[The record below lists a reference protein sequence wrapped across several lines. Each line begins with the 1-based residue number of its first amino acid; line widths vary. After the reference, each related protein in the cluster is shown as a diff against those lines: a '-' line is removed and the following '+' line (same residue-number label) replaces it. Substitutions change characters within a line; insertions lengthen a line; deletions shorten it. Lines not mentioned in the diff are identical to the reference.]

1 MTQEEFKEYIE
12 VWNKEYSAMCERK
25 RIVEQLYA
33 KDNGRFAA
41 GSPVILKEPYLDL
54 PAGVY
59 VTTCVLITLI
69 ILFFLPLRDCTGK
82 REPVLISSDTT
93 TTEKKNSIKPP
104 DVHADVQ
111 AETIIKYRDRIIYKD
126 RWLIETDSLLL
137 VDTLLQELSIV
148 SNADTTIVTP
158 VKVNDSTWNDTIT
171 VKAIFRFPENRMV
184 LSATRNPIYY
194 TTTTKTI
201 TNSFVKEKPTAWL
214 DNLLYFGAGFAAGAI
229 VDRVVR

>member
-1 MTQEEFKEYIE
+1 MTT
-12 VWNKEYSAMCERK
+12 
-25 RIVEQLYA
+25 RIDPVEI
-33 KDNGRFAA
+33 KTAA
-41 GSPVILKEPYLDL
+41 
-54 PAGVY
+54 
-59 VTTCVLITLI
+59 CVLIVLI
-69 ILFFLPLRDCTGK
+69 ILFFLPLRDCSGK
-82 REPVLISSDTT
+82 PEPVLISSDTT

-104 DVHADVQ
+104 DIHADVQ
-111 AETIIKYRDRIIYKD
+111 AKTIIKYRDRIIYRD
-126 RWLIETDSLLL
+126 GVHHADTSLTG
-137 VDTLLQELSIV
+137 DTLLQKLSIV

-158 VKVNDSTWNDTIT
+158 VNVNDSTWNDTIT
-171 VKAIFRFPENRMV
+171 VKATFRFPENRMV